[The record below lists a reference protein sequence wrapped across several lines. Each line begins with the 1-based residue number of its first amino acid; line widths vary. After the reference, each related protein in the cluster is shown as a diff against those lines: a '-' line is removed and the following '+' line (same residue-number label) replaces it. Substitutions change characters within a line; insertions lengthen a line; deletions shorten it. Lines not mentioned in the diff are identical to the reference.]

1 MVIGLV
7 TVVVLVVGGTYVYIH
22 FIEGDPPAP
31 LSVNT
36 VTTKAPSASTGA
48 STTADPSGSSAGDP
62 SVDGSWQP
70 TGDSIVGYRVKERL
84 FGQDA
89 TAVGRT
95 HDVTG
100 KLLIDGEHATEA
112 SFTVDM
118 TTVKSDRSQRDG
130 QFQGRIMDTAQ
141 FPTAAFELTQPI
153 ALGTVPADGNVVT
166 YKATGKLTLHGTT
179 KTVTVD
185 LDAKRLDDNIDVS
198 GSIPVTFAEWGIP
211 NPSFGPAS
219 TEDHGELEFLLVF
232 AKSGELS
239 R

>member
-1 MVIGLV
+1 MRRVVRWVVIGSV
-7 TVVVLVVGGTYVYIH
+7 MVVVLVVGGTYVYIH

-36 VTTKAPSASTGA
+36 VTTDVPSASSGA
-48 STTADPSGSSAGDP
+48 STTVDPSGDSES
-62 SVDGSWQP
+62 SVDGTWQP
-70 TGDSIVGYRVKERL
+70 TGESIVGYRVKERL

-141 FPTAAFELTQPI
+141 FPTSTFELTQPI
-153 ALGTVPADGNVVT
+153 ALGTVPADGKVVT

-185 LDAKRLDDNIDVS
+185 LDAKRAGDNIDVS
-198 GSIPVTFAEWGIP
+198 GSIPITFAEWNIP

-232 AKSGELS
+232 A